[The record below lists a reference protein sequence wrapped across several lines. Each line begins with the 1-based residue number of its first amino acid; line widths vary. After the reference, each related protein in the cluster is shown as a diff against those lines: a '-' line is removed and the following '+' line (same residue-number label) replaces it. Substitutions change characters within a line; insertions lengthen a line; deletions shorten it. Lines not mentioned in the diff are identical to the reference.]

1 MLEYIIIEA
10 EGYDRLQDGVN
21 RKIEEGFEPVG
32 GISSPAKTGRAG
44 RNRRVAQAMIR
55 EVEQQEEESTDFA
68 DLTVAKIKEHIQGV
82 NDVDDLK
89 VLLDVES
96 SNQDRKTAK
105 SAIEDR
111 IADLSEPET
120 TDEPSQDD
128 SGTVEEDSEYVEGS
142 AEK

>member
-10 EGYDRLQDGVN
+10 EGYDRLQNGVN
-21 RKIEEGFEPVG
+21 QKIKEGFEPVG
-32 GISSPAKTGRAG
+32 GISSPAKTGRAS
-44 RNRRVAQAMIR
+44 RNRRVAQALIR
-55 EVEQQEEESTDFA
+55 EVEEEESTDFA
-68 DLTVAKIKEHIQGV
+68 DLTVSKIKEHIQGV
-82 NDVDDLK
+82 NDVDDLET
-89 VLLDVES
+89 LLDVES

-128 SGTVEEDSEYVEGS
+128 SGTVAEDSEYVEGS